1 MRNAIILMF
10 VLAGAILTT
19 AIIVSPQI
27 GAQAILVPQRV
38 TPNTIREHE
47 RVYERAFFMHP
58 REAKLDAEEVEIISR
73 SPLTPAL
80 PADSSVVLKAWFIKT
95 KKDSTGKT
103 LILLH
108 DIGQSKWNLISIAK
122 YYDSLGYNLLLP
134 DLRAHG
140 LSTGKLCTYGYHEK
154 YDVKAMIQYLKKR
167 PDVKKIGIIGF
178 SMGAAVAIQSAAL
191 DTNIKAM
198 VLQNP
203 YKDLRSATRDYG
215 RKTLSVLS
223 DIMFPLVVKSTEKQA
238 KFKLNEVD
246 MVRDI
251 KKVHIPVFF
260 ILSENDSDVPF
271 ARSNYVYLNANNPK
285 ILWKVPQA
293 EHFNILHLAAKTY
306 FAKTDS
312 FFKKHL

>member
-10 VLAGAILTT
+10 VLAGLILTT
-19 AIIVSPQI
+19 AVIVSPQI

-58 REAKLDAEEVEIISR
+58 KEAKLDAEEIEIISR

-80 PADSSVVLKAWFIKT
+80 PADTSVVLKAWFIKT

-134 DLRAHG
+134 DMRAHG

-178 SMGAAVAIQSAAL
+178 SMGAAVAIQSAPL

-238 KFKLNEVD
+238 KFKLSEVD

-251 KKVHIPVFF
+251 KKVHIPTLF

-271 ARSNYVYLNANNPK
+271 ARSHYVYMNANTPK
-285 ILWKVPQA
+285 TLWKVPDAQ
-293 EHFNILHLAAKTY
+293 HFNILHLAAKTY

-312 FFKKHL
+312 FLKKHL

>member
-10 VLAGAILTT
+10 VLAGVILTT
-19 AIIVSPQI
+19 AIMVSPQI

-47 RVYERAFFMHP
+47 RVYERSFFMHP
-58 REAKLDAEEVEIISR
+58 KEAKLDAEEIEIVSR
-73 SPLTPAL
+73 SPLPPAL
-80 PADSSVVLKAWFIKT
+80 PADTVVVLKAWFTKT
-95 KKDSTGKT
+95 KKDTTGKT

-108 DIGQSKWNLISIAK
+108 DVGQSKWNLISIAK
-122 YYDSLGYNLLLP
+122 YFDSLGYNLLLV
-134 DLRAHG
+134 DQRAHG

-154 YDVKAMIQYLKKR
+154 YDVLAMVQYLKKR
-167 PDVKKIGIIGF
+167 PEVKKIGIVGF
-178 SMGAAVAIQSAAL
+178 SMGASVAIQTAVL

-223 DIMFPLVVKSTEKQA
+223 DIMFPLVARSTEKQA
-238 KFKLNEVD
+238 KFKLNEID

-251 KKVHIPVFF
+251 KKIHIPTFF
-260 ILSENDSDVPF
+260 ILSEKDSDVPF

-285 ILWKVPQA
+285 TLWKVPQA
-293 EHFNILHLAAKTY
+293 QHFNILHLAAKTY

>member
-10 VLAGAILTT
+10 VLVGLILTT

-58 REAKLDAEEVEIISR
+58 KEAKIDAEEVEIISR
-73 SPLTPAL
+73 SPLPAAL
-80 PADSSVVLKAWFIKT
+80 PADTAVVLKAWFTKT
-95 KKDSTGKT
+95 KKDTSGRT

-108 DIGQSKWNLISIAK
+108 DVGQSKWNLISIAK
-122 YYDSLGYNLLLP
+122 YFDSLGYNLLLP
-134 DLRAHG
+134 DMRAHG
-140 LSTGKLCTYGYHEK
+140 LSTGKFCTYGYHEK
-154 YDVKAMIQYLKKR
+154 YDVQAMLQYLKKR
-167 PDVKKIGIIGF
+167 TDVKKIGVVGF
-178 SMGAAVAIQSAAL
+178 SMGAAVAIQTAAM
-191 DTNIKAM
+191 DTTIKAI

-223 DIMFPLVVKSTEKQA
+223 DIMFPLVAKSTEKQA
-238 KFKLNEVD
+238 KFKLDEVD
-246 MVRDI
+246 MIRDI
-251 KKVHIPVFF
+251 KKVHIPTLF
-260 ILSENDSDVPF
+260 ILSENDNDVPF

-285 ILWKVPQA
+285 TLWKVPEAQ
-293 EHFNILHLAAKTY
+293 HFNILHLAAKTY